1 MGGGG
6 LIRKWA
12 LIIFFSQDGGL
23 LERVGLFKEGQL
35 NREDAAFLSINS
47 NIYSIY
53 LVLSEKAFS
62 TYLFCFLVY
71 RLNLL
76 LFRVTLSVHLKVCK
90 VHLKI
95 TTVVDVIEYDILKQ
109 I

>member
-1 MGGGG
+1 M
-6 LIRKWA
+6 
-12 LIIFFSQDGGL
+12 IFFSQDGGL
-23 LERVGLFKEGQL
+23 LERVGLFKEGRL
-35 NREDAAFLSINS
+35 NREDAAFSSIDS
-47 NIYSIY
+47 NIYTYVYTYVY

-76 LFRVTLSVHLKVCK
+76 LFRVTLSVHSKVCK
-90 VHLKI
+90 VYLKI